1 MVFASSCAVIMQVR
15 DDGKGGQLIKAK
27 CGSDV
32 CLQLVDKAT
41 GMPLV
46 LPDVRLKLYVVNGQ
60 QLAASGPGEAPAG
73 LYLSDDG
80 HPLFAAAGVL
90 PEDDKGVL
98 IEVTQVGGAC
108 LKHLTALH
116 GTCLIAGAW

>member
-1 MVFASSCAVIMQVR
+1 VR

-41 GMPLV
+41 NTPVALQ
-46 LPDVRLKLYVVNGQ
+46 DVRLKLYVINGQ
-60 QLAASGPGEAPAG
+60 QLAGSGPGDPPAG

-80 HPLFAAAGVL
+80 NPLFAAAGVL
-90 PEDDKGVL
+90 PEDDKGVV
-98 IEVTQVGGAC
+98 IEVTQVRGVVGLGFAC
-108 LKHLTALH
+108 CWSVLS
-116 GTCLIAGAW
+116 C

>member
-1 MVFASSCAVIMQVR
+1 MLLLLLLLQVR

-32 CLQLVDKAT
+32 CLQLVDRLT
-41 GMPLV
+41 SSPVV

-60 QLAASGPGEAPAG
+60 QLAGSAFGEPPAG

-80 HPLFAAAGVL
+80 HPLFAAAGVV
-90 PEDDKGVL
+90 PDDDMGVA
-98 IEVTQVGGAC
+98 IEVTQVGAGAC
-108 LKHLTALH
+108 SYVR
-116 GTCLIAGAW
+116 